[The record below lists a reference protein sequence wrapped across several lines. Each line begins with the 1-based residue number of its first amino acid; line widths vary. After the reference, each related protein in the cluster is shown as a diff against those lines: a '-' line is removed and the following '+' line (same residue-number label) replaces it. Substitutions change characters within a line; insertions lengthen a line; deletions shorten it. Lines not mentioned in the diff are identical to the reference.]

1 MNPSK
6 RTLPDLPAP
15 DESAHLYIEHQFIL
29 VRILYRLFP
38 FGLLLAGIG
47 LIRALMGVL

>member
-1 MNPSK
+1 MPNQ
-6 RTLPDLPAP
+6 TLPEDEP
-15 DESAHLYIEHQFIL
+15 DCQPYLYIDDQFIL